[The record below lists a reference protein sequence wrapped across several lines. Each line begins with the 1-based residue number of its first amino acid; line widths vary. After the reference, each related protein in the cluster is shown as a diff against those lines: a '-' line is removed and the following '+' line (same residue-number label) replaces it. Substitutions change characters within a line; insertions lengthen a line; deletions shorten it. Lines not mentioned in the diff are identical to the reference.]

1 MFYLLFVGEWGGDSD
16 QYMNTSLHFMASSKI
31 ELNNSFSYVNNNVK
45 SPTLLAKETALP
57 F

>member
-16 QYMNTSLHFMASSKI
+16 QYMNISLHLMASSKI
-31 ELNNSFSYVNNNVK
+31 ELNNSFSYVNSNVK
-45 SPTLLAKETALP
+45 SPALLAKETALP

>member
-16 QYMNTSLHFMASSKI
+16 QYMNISLHFMASSKI